1 MSERKHDGGPSP
13 RRCQPLAAKPT
24 HERSQPRRESA
35 KKEIAG
41 AAAPLG
47 RHPPMDKEHQ
57 LPGLKCQRESTTA
70 AHPHAVASRSR
81 RSLPTSAASRAG
93 KARKKKSP
101 ALPRRSA
108 ATRQWIKS
116 TNSPA

>member
-24 HERSQPRRESA
+24 PELGQRRRQIT

-47 RHPPMDKEHQ
+47 CHPPMGKEHQ

-81 RSLPTSAASRAG
+81 RSLPPSAASAAG
-93 KARKKKSP
+93 KSPKKKSP
-101 ALPRRSA
+101 APPR
-108 ATRQWIKS
+108 
-116 TNSPA
+116 